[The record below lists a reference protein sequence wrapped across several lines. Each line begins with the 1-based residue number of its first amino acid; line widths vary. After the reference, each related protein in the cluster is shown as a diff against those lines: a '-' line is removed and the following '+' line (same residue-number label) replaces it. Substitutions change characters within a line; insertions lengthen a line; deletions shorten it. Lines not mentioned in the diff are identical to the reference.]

1 MRSSA
6 SRSLTRMPARADD
19 AVVIE
24 TEKGTGTLP
33 NDTVIVCAG
42 GILPTAFLKDVGIEV
57 EFNVVEWQALLD
69 IWRAGAKS
77 PQAAGS
83 HGVNVSYTTQDP
95 YSAFTRFLRSD
106 LAAPAGVSFGYY
118 SDPEMNKLL
127 KEVQLTF
134 DPAKRDEILAKVH
147 TKEVN
152 EALFL
157 WVVHDVAPRAMSCDA
172 TSTRLETSQA
182 PAAWMPSTAR
192 LCAS

>member
-1 MRSSA
+1 MNSKKA
-6 SRSLTRMPARADD
+6 
-19 AVVIE
+19 
-24 TEKGTGTLP
+24 KTGR
-33 NDTVIVCAG
+33 I
-42 GILPTAFLKDVGIEV
+42 GIEV
-57 EFNVVEWQALLD
+57 EFNVVEWQALLN

-77 PQAAGS
+77 AQAAGS

-106 LAAPAGVSFGYY
+106 LAAPAGVNFGYY
-118 SDPEMNKLL
+118 SDPEMDKLL

-157 WVVHDVAPRAMSCDA
+157 WVVHDVAPRAMSKKVRGFVPA
-172 TSTRLETSQA
+172 QNWFQSLSTVYME
-182 PAAWMPSTAR
+182 
-192 LCAS
+192 